1 MEDMTLAVS
10 PIAEAADGN
19 AAAQT
24 PSATIPAAEGGDGGL
39 WVVFNR
45 QQRRLSPEEAVRYAQ
60 QGLKWEQFAPEYR
73 KLRFLSEQL
82 GGGVGEMA
90 DQLLSCWEK
99 EEWEALSAA
108 HPDEPHKA
116 AQLFAAAKSQREQQW
131 GEAPAA
137 PTAEERLAEEYA
149 ALKTEVPEAPALADL
164 PAELWRVAE
173 AEEVPLLDA
182 YLRVLYREQRRV
194 QKAQAQAA
202 QAAARSAGSMQGVPE
217 TPDTAGA
224 AFLQALARAV

>member
-1 MEDMTLAVS
+1 MEDMTLPVS
-10 PIAEAADGN
+10 PMAETADGN
-19 AAAQT
+19 AAV
-24 PSATIPAAEGGDGGL
+24 PMPEATIPAAEGGDGGL
-39 WVVFNR
+39 RVVFNR

-73 KLRFLSEQL
+73 KLRFLSEKL
-82 GGGVGEMA
+82 GGGVGEIV
-90 DQLLSCWEK
+90 DELLSCWEK

-137 PTAEERLAEEYA
+137 PSEEERLAEEYA
-149 ALKTEVPEAPALADL
+149 ALKAEVPEAPSLADL
-164 PAELWRVAE
+164 PPELWQVAQKE
-173 AEEVPLLDA
+173 GVPLLDA

-194 QKAQAQAA
+194 QEAQAQAA
-202 QAAARSAGSMQGVPE
+202 RSAARSAGSMQEVPQM
-217 TPDTAGA
+217 PDTAGT

>member
-45 QQRRLSPEEAVRYAQ
+45 QQRHLSPEEAVRYAQ

-149 ALKTEVPEAPALADL
+149 LADL

-194 QKAQAQAA
+194 QEAQAQAA
-202 QAAARSAGSMQGVPE
+202 QAASRSAGSMQGVPE